1 MMGLLL
7 AMMVH
12 SAGIQDRA
20 GAKASL
26 VRLLLR
32 FACLKTP
39 LLWMA
44 ATRAL
49 IKDGF

>member
-1 MMGLLL
+1 MMELLL

-32 FACLKTP
+32 FACLKAP
-39 LLWMA
+39 PFV
-44 ATRAL
+44 
-49 IKDGF
+49 DGGYTGTD

>member
-1 MMGLLL
+1 MMELLL
-7 AMMVH
+7 AMVMH

-39 LLWMA
+39 FCGWQLH
-44 ATRAL
+44 
-49 IKDGF
+49 GH

>member
-7 AMMVH
+7 AMMVQ

-39 LLWMA
+39 FV
-44 ATRAL
+44 
-49 IKDGF
+49 DGSYTGTD